1 MSATTSRERSPLVAM
16 SLSMLCCG
24 LGQIYCGEAGRGLIL
39 LSLSLLLGPIVVATA
54 LAATSTGMLV
64 LFLASL
70 AAILGVS
77 LWSIGDARRRAR
89 ALRGTEFVPRDYN
102 RSAVYVLLAMTGVPY
117 AVGLALF
124 LRANVV
130 EAFQIPSASMVPT
143 LVPGDRVLVTKLGI
157 ADRTLA
163 RGEVVVFR
171 NPQNRRQNYIK
182 RVIGLPGE
190 TVEIRDG
197 QVFVNGQPL
206 RLDAAPAPGDG
217 PPAGKASGAG
227 LKIEHADRVAYSVL
241 DDPAE
246 QEGPRDR
253 PPVTVPLW
261 CYYVLGDHRSRSVD
275 SREFGPVAHS
285 EIVGVLSY
293 LYWPGDRWSRFG
305 PTSQLQ

>member
-1 MSATTSRERSPLVAM
+1 MSVTTSRERSPLVAM

-54 LAATSTGMLV
+54 LSATSTGMLV
-64 LFLASL
+64 LLLTSL
-70 AAILGVS
+70 AAVLGVS
-77 LWSIGDARRRAR
+77 LWSIVDARRRAR
-89 ALRGTEFVPRDYN
+89 SLRGTEFVPRDYN
-102 RSAVYVLLAMTGVPY
+102 RPAVYVLLAMTGVPY
-117 AVGLALF
+117 ALGLALF

-130 EAFQIPSASMVPT
+130 EAFKIPSASMVPT

-157 ADRTLA
+157 ADRTLS

-171 NPQNRRQNYIK
+171 NPQNRGQNYIK

-197 QVFVNGQPL
+197 RVFVNGKPL
-206 RLDAAPAPGDG
+206 PMEAAPAPSDE
-217 PPAGKASGAG
+217 PSAEKSSGAG
-227 LKIEHADRVAYSVL
+227 LKIERAEGAAYAVL
-241 DDPAE
+241 DDPGE
-246 QEGPRDR
+246 QEGPRDS

-305 PTSQLQ
+305 PASRLQ